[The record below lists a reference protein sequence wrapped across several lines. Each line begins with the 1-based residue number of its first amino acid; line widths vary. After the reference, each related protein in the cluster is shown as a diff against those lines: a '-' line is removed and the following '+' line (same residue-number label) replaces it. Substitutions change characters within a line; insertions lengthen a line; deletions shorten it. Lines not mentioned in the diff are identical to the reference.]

1 MSKKSFC
8 IANWKIY
15 LNNIESINFMKK
27 FTEYKFLNNNCE
39 VVVCP
44 SFTSIP
50 LMVDLVKDKRISMG
64 SQDISIFKK
73 GAYTGDIS
81 IDMIEELGCKWTII
95 GHSERRQFYN
105 ETNEI
110 IRNKMKLVYNDS
122 GLSPILC
129 IGESLEEMNSGLT
142 DEIITNQLEISLMD
156 VNFNSKKDLL
166 IAYEPVWAIGTG
178 ISADIEVISKNMKII
193 KDFIENLNTKKCNI
207 YLLYGGSVNE
217 NNASEIF
224 ELNEVDGFL
233 IGSAS
238 TDPDKFYSIYKQ
250 F

>member
-27 FTEYKFLNNNCE
+27 FTEYKISNNNCE
-39 VVVCP
+39 VVICP

-81 IDMIEELGCKWTII
+81 IDMIEELGCKWAIV

-142 DEIITNQLEISLMD
+142 DEIITNQLEISLID
-156 VNFNSKKDLL
+156 VNFNSKKNIL

-178 ISADIEVISKNMKII
+178 VSADIEVISKNMKII

>member
-27 FTEYKFLNNNCE
+27 FTEYKISNNNCE
-39 VVVCP
+39 VVICP

-81 IDMIEELGCKWTII
+81 IDMIEELGCKWAIV

-122 GLSPILC
+122 ELSPILC

-156 VNFNSKKDLL
+156 VNFNSKKDIL

-178 ISADIEVISKNMKII
+178 VSADIEVISKNMKII

>member
-27 FTEYKFLNNNCE
+27 FAEHKFLNNNCE
-39 VVVCP
+39 VVICP

-95 GHSERRQFYN
+95 GHSERRQFHN

-178 ISADIEVISKNMKII
+178 VSADIEVISKNMKII

>member
-1 MSKKSFC
+1 MIKKSFC

-27 FTEYKFLNNNCE
+27 FTKYKFLNNNCE
-39 VVVCP
+39 VVICP

-50 LMVDLVKDKRISMG
+50 LMVDLVKDKRIFMG
-64 SQDISIFKK
+64 SQYISIFKK

-81 IDMIEELGCKWTII
+81 IDMIEELGCKWTIV

-156 VNFNSKKDLL
+156 VSFNSKKDLL

-178 ISADIEVISKNMKII
+178 VSADIEVISKNMKII

>member
-1 MSKKSFC
+1 MNKKSFC

-15 LNNIESINFMKK
+15 LNNIESISFMKK
-27 FTEYKFLNNNCE
+27 FSEYEFLNDNCE
-39 VVVCP
+39 VVICP

-50 LMVDLVKDKRISMG
+50 LLIDLVKDKSISMG

-81 IDMIEELGCKWTII
+81 INMIEELGCQWTII
-95 GHSERRQFYN
+95 GHSERRHFYN

-110 IRNKMKLVYNDS
+110 IKNKMKLVYNES
-122 GLSPILC
+122 RLSPILC

-142 DEIITNQLEISLMD
+142 EKIITNQLKISLMD
-156 VNFNSKKDLL
+156 VNFNSNKDLL

-178 ISADIEVISKNMKII
+178 VSADIEIISKNMKII
-193 KDFIENLNTKKCNI
+193 KDFIKNFNTKKCNI

-224 ELNEVDGFL
+224 ELNEIDGFL

-238 TDPDKFYSIYKQ
+238 TDSNKFYSIYKQ

>member
-27 FTEYKFLNNNCE
+27 FIKYKFLNNNCE
-39 VVVCP
+39 IIICP

-50 LMVDLVKDKRISMG
+50 LMVDLVKDKSISMG
-64 SQDISIFKK
+64 SQNISIFKK

-81 IDMIEELGCKWTII
+81 IEMIEELGCQWTII

-105 ETNEI
+105 ESNQI
-110 IRNKMKLVYNDS
+110 IRNKMNRVYNDS
-122 GLSPILC
+122 RLSPILC

-142 DEIITNQLEISLMD
+142 EEIITTQLEVSLKD
-156 VNFNSKKDLL
+156 INFNSNKDLL
-166 IAYEPVWAIGTG
+166 IAYEQVWAIGTG
-178 ISADIEVISKNMKII
+178 VSADIEIISKNMKII
-193 KDFIENLNTKKCNI
+193 KDFIKNFNTKKCNI
-207 YLLYGGSVNE
+207 YILYGGSVNE
-217 NNASEIF
+217 DNASEIL
-224 ELNEVDGFL
+224 ELNEIDGFL

-238 TDPDKFYSIYKQ
+238 TDPKKFHSIYKQ

>member
-27 FTEYKFLNNNCE
+27 FTEYKISNNNCE
-39 VVVCP
+39 VVICP

-81 IDMIEELGCKWTII
+81 IDMIEELGCKWAIV

-156 VNFNSKKDLL
+156 VNFNSKKDIL

-178 ISADIEVISKNMKII
+178 VSADIEVISKNMKII